1 MLKIKICGQPINVFF
16 TNEPVIVDGN
26 PAYGYADYTKNE
38 IVIGIIKTHD
48 AFSTFLHE
56 VTHMFNVLT
65 LTNIDKESKFNEEDR
80 AHYVSN
86 VISALIRENGVG
98 IFEKFNTEWKNC
110 LKGAI

>member
-1 MLKIKICGQPINVFF
+1 MFKIKICGQSINVIF

-26 PAYGYADYTKNE
+26 PAYGYADYTRNE

-65 LTNIDKESKFNEEDR
+65 LTDINKESKFNEEDR

-86 VISALIRENGVG
+86 VISALIRENGIE
-98 IFEKFNTEWKNC
+98 IFDKFNKEWQKG
-110 LKGAI
+110 LKGVI